1 MIVFLFHFHSGV
13 ITMSCTDSNATSSDT
28 SDPPGSPYSHTS
40 VSDDT
45 QQQQKMN
52 NTITKGKTTTI
63 NSSPPAANSNAKNLK
78 RQAQQADKC
87 DKKRAKKDDKLNNNK
102 TNVNNVEVKLITPS
116 PPPALAVGQLQQSTN
131 KKSNFAKSTLAAI
144 TSMNVF
150 NNKTI
155 KGSTGINTTM
165 SSSPIVIPVPAN
177 PISQPPNL
185 AQLSNNNNNNLSN
198 VNKLTTYY
206 KLKKDSNAFALEKL
220 CNMFIAPGVRP
231 LGSKLEEHGFKTIN
245 NNQTVAICGNQQQ
258 PTKQQPP
265 STNSNKKTIIEKKTA
280 KIAPVMP
287 VARKTNS
294 TPSQIPIQQL
304 QLQHPQLKISPKKP
318 VSIAPRI
325 IEPKQLL
332 KNGML
337 QQKNAIA
344 TTVINNATKAITMTQ
359 QHNLNGQKST
369 QQQQQRVLLAA
380 IIPTSTMHQQQAQ
393 PPPLKMQN
401 GLLHKTTTTTTT
413 TTKLA
418 PLLQFHSQPML
429 PNLIQLPNLIATGNI
444 SKMGSQM
451 GKTQPTITPN
461 LYVNSLNNGLNGQQQ
476 HHHHQQQLFMNGA
489 VIKLQ
494 PIVSSSSQNL
504 NNSAT
509 MTTTNVPFT
518 QANHHQ
524 QQQQQAKFTLQH
536 QQQQQVFSAAQQLAA
551 QQMQQ
556 LFMST
561 PVLFNTASIPTVL
574 SSQLAS
580 LQHAYQQQQQQQ
592 QQQAAGPPTT
602 IPALQPIQSSYFNGL
617 TATNGTTTTNSIQL
631 PSISTLLQHHH
642 PTMAQAQQQFH
653 LQHQQQQHH
662 ISNIPALMKTSM
674 TNSLFQTS
682 QGYATLPPSL
692 TITSGFMPIQ
702 QNHQQHQKFATS
714 IQSTPTTTYVTNS
727 MAMVKPQPQQQLIY
741 AQATSK
747 APPPLAP
754 ASMHPISITNFPK
767 LFSVS
772 SSSQTSPSSPP
783 PLMVMNQKITLP
795 MASPK
800 VTLTAIPILAQE
812 MKSNV
817 IAVVPP
823 LPSPAKILKIEIDQ
837 KMEYYPKL
845 DILDKKCEITIVVD
859 EKPVIDVLVLECAK
873 SPILSQPKTIR
884 FPPVNGKV
892 TMWKPNSKGKG
903 ASYVKVSKIGMCN
916 WEKCSKQFD
925 SNSDLLDHMHQ
936 HHVNL
941 QVGPFVCSWKECKV
955 NGKESCSKRWLER
968 HVMTHVG
975 SKPFKCIVE
984 RCGMRFSNQVRHLK
998 KDLRLFKILMKFLHF
1013 QMSLEKHVNGHFNI
1027 QDSQNA
1033 NKRSSDP
1040 PQPKKTKKDHK
1051 KIKCRR
1057 QPWSGNKSFFNN

>member
-1 MIVFLFHFHSGV
+1 
-13 ITMSCTDSNATSSDT
+13 MSCTDSNATSSDT
-28 SDPPGSPYSHTS
+28 SDPGSPYSHTS

-52 NTITKGKTTTI
+52 NTITKGKTSTT

-102 TNVNNVEVKLITPS
+102 TINNVEVKLITPA
-116 PPPALAVGQLQQSTN
+116 PPPVAIAPAFVSQLQQSTN

-150 NNKTI
+150 NNKSL
-155 KGSTGINTTM
+155 KVSTGINTM
-165 SSSPIVIPVPAN
+165 ASSPIVIPVPAN

-185 AQLSNNNNNNLSN
+185 AQLSNNNNNLSN
-198 VNKLTTYY
+198 LNKLTTYY

-220 CNMFIAPGVRP
+220 CNMFMAPGVRA
-231 LGSKLEEHGFKTIN
+231 LSGKLEDNGYKTIN
-245 NNQTVAICGNQQQ
+245 NNQTVAICGNPQ
-258 PTKQQPP
+258 PTKQPP
-265 STNSNKKTIIEKKTA
+265 TPTNSNKKTTSEKKTA
-280 KIAPVMP
+280 KVAPVMP
-287 VARKTNS
+287 VARKTNT

-332 KNGML
+332 KNQNGML
-337 QQKNAIA
+337 QQKNAVA
-344 TTVINNATKAITMTQ
+344 ATVINNATKALTMPQQQ
-359 QHNLNGQKST
+359 QHNINGQKS
-369 QQQQQRVLLAA
+369 QQQRVLLAA

-429 PNLIQLPNLIATGNI
+429 PNLIQLPNLIATGNM
-444 SKMGSQM
+444 SKMGSQI
-451 GKTQPTITPN
+451 GKTQPTTTPN
-461 LYVNSLNNGLNGQQQ
+461 LYVNSLSNGLNGQ
-476 HHHHQQQLFMNGA
+476 HHHHQQQQLFMNGA

-518 QANHHQ
+518 QANHHH
-524 QQQQQAKFTLQH
+524 QQQQAKFTLQH
-536 QQQQQVFSAAQQLAA
+536 QQQQVFAAAAQQLAA

-574 SSQLAS
+574 TSQLAG
-580 LQHAYQQQQQQQ
+580 LQHAYQQQQQ
-592 QQQAAGPPTT
+592 AAGGPPTS

-653 LQHQQQQHH
+653 IQHQQQQQHH

-674 TNSLFQTS
+674 ANSLFQTS

-702 QNHQQHQKFATS
+702 QNLQHQKFATS

-727 MAMVKPQPQQQLIY
+727 MAMVKPQQQLIY

-747 APPPLAP
+747 IPPPLAP
-754 ASMHPISITNFPK
+754 ASMHPISITNLPK
-767 LFSVS
+767 MFSVS

-783 PLMVMNQKITLP
+783 PLVMNQKIILP

-800 VTLTAIPILAQE
+800 VTLTALPILAPE
-812 MKSNV
+812 IKSNA

-823 LPSPAKILKIEIDQ
+823 LPSPAKILKIEIEQ

-845 DILDKKCEITIVVD
+845 EILDKKCEITIVVD
-859 EKPVIDVLVLECAK
+859 EKPVIDVLVVECAK

-984 RCGMRFSNQVRHLK
+984 RCGMRFSNQVSYSYKSWICKMLIVFFFFTDVPREACQWTFQYPRHPECK
-998 KDLRLFKILMKFLHF
+998 
-1013 QMSLEKHVNGHFNI
+1013 
-1027 QDSQNA
+1027 
-1033 NKRSSDP
+1033 
-1040 PQPKKTKKDHK
+1040 
-1051 KIKCRR
+1051 
-1057 QPWSGNKSFFNN
+1057 

>member
-1 MIVFLFHFHSGV
+1 MEENTLLDPSGTDSHKCTNEYLINDCFSFYLIFHSGV

-28 SDPPGSPYSHTS
+28 SDPGSPYSHTS

-52 NTITKGKTTTI
+52 NTITKGKTSTT
-63 NSSPPAANSNAKNLK
+63 NSSPSAANSNAKNLK

-102 TNVNNVEVKLITPS
+102 TINNVEVKLITS
-116 PPPALAVGQLQQSTN
+116 APPPAAIAPAFVCQLQQPTN

-150 NNKTI
+150 NNKSL
-155 KGSTGINTTM
+155 KGSTANTM
-165 SSSPIVIPVPAN
+165 ASSPIVIPVPAN

-185 AQLSNNNNNNLSN
+185 AQLSNNNNNLSN
-198 VNKLTTYY
+198 LNKLTTYY

-220 CNMFIAPGVRP
+220 CNMFMAPGVRA
-231 LGSKLEEHGFKTIN
+231 LSGKLEEDGFKSIN
-245 NNQTVAICGNQQQ
+245 NNQTVAICGTPQ
-258 PTKQQPP
+258 PTKQPP
-265 STNSNKKTIIEKKTA
+265 TPTTNSNKKSISEKKTA
-280 KIAPVMP
+280 KVAPVMP

-337 QQKNAIA
+337 QQKNAVA
-344 TTVINNATKAITMTQ
+344 ATVINNATKAMTMTQ
-359 QHNLNGQKST
+359 QHILNNGQKS
-369 QQQQQRVLLAA
+369 QQQRVLLAA

-429 PNLIQLPNLIATGNI
+429 PNLIQLPNLIATGNM
-444 SKMGSQM
+444 SKMASQM
-451 GKTQPTITPN
+451 GKTQPTTTPN
-461 LYVNSLNNGLNGQQQ
+461 MYVNSLSNGLNGQ

-504 NNSAT
+504 NNNSAT

-518 QANHHQ
+518 QANHHHQQ

-536 QQQQQVFSAAQQLAA
+536 QQQQVFAAAAQQLAA

-574 SSQLAS
+574 SSQLAG

-592 QQQAAGPPTT
+592 AAGGPPTS
-602 IPALQPIQSSYFNGL
+602 IPALQPIQSSYYNGL

-653 LQHQQQQHH
+653 LQQHQQQQHH

-674 TNSLFQTS
+674 ANSLFQTS

-692 TITSGFMPIQ
+692 TITSGFMPIH
-702 QNHQQHQKFATS
+702 QNMQHQKFATS

-727 MAMVKPQPQQQLIY
+727 MAMVKPQQQLIY

-747 APPPLAP
+747 IPPPLAP
-754 ASMHPISITNFPK
+754 ASMHPISITNLPK
-767 LFSVS
+767 MFSVS

-783 PLMVMNQKITLP
+783 PLVMNQKILLP

-800 VTLTAIPILAQE
+800 VTLTAIPIFAPE
-812 MKSNV
+812 IKSNV

-823 LPSPAKILKIEIDQ
+823 LPSPAKIVKIEIDQ

-859 EKPVIDVLVLECAK
+859 EKPVIDMMVVECAK
-873 SPILSQPKTIR
+873 SPILSIPKTIR

-984 RCGMRFSNQVRHLK
+984 RCGLRFSNQVRIHLK
-998 KDLRLFKILMKFLHF
+998 ISRT
-1013 QMSLEKHVNGHFNI
+1013 
-1027 QDSQNA
+1027 
-1033 NKRSSDP
+1033 SSY
-1040 PQPKKTKKDHK
+1040 
-1051 KIKCRR
+1051 
-1057 QPWSGNKSFFNN
+1057 